1 MSTGEPAKLHPMLK
15 LALRSGVT
23 AAVAIQLRR
32 SDCANAR
39 DANGDT
45 PLMIAAAYG
54 HLDVCK
60 LLVENGADPLATD
73 QTGATAYSK
82 ALASNKLDVVE
93 LLASIGRESAPVP
106 APIIVRGTDNLS
118 SDPDLPS
125 IPSPRY
131 VDIHAGLAPE
141 AFVPSNDEGAT
152 HVGSANSDLTV
163 DEEQLFGWA
172 PDEIPAMPS
181 NDGVCRAVAEEQQK
195 AISRHKPQDSDAD
208 WADVSFDLP
217 EVQGLFVPRTDD
229 LSLIADLIHEGLV
242 VGRLSSSSIA
252 AACDSQFGDAGETVV
267 PLLTAILLDLPIII
281 DVEDR
286 SQTVGNCELNAVDAG
301 LAADVLARL
310 QERLNSTA
318 DRVGALYFR
327 DIGAIDLL
335 TRQQEVA
342 TAKRIEA
349 GLRDTVLALC
359 DCPRIISDLLAA
371 ADRVANDEARIDGL
385 VDGLIDL
392 DVGDE
397 ISDSDA
403 DYSPS
408 GVTRAID
415 DERDHEED
423 DSNDDCSSQELV
435 VLKKNALEIFRAIAS
450 HFEAMEQA
458 LENDGYG
465 SPPYN
470 RAQDAI
476 RTELGKIRIATRT
489 VAQLCDTLHGCVVR
503 CREVEGEIRRI
514 AVDKCGIPP
523 AAFDMHF
530 VGNETGLDWFSK
542 ASAAGVPDQQLLKRY
557 APALL
562 ELRQQ
567 LVALQSKVRLPLS
580 ELKNVHAKVQASESR
595 TRRAKHEMTNANLR
609 LVVSIAKKYSNSGL
623 DFLDVVQE
631 GNIGLMRAVEKFE
644 YRRGF
649 KFSTYATWW
658 IRQAITRAISDQART
673 IRVPVHMTE
682 SINRLNRI
690 SRQIEQCTGSLPDVK
705 TLAREL
711 DASEDKVQQYLRIA
725 AGEPTSLD
733 ISSDG
738 AMDESI
744 GDGLM
749 DPSPTPEETLF
760 QAQMAQ
766 AIDFALSN
774 LPPRSAKVLKLRFG
788 LETKTDFTLE
798 EVGRLFD
805 VTRERIRQIESK
817 ALRTLQHPNRSTA
830 LAVFLEAD

>member
-1 MSTGEPAKLHPMLK
+1 MSTWEPAKLHPMLK
-15 LALRSGVT
+15 LALKSGVT
-23 AAVAIQLRR
+23 AAVAFQLRR

-45 PLMIAAAYG
+45 PLMIAAANG

-73 QTGATAYSK
+73 QMGATAYSK
-82 ALASNKLDVVE
+82 ALASKKLDVVE
-93 LLASIGRESAPVP
+93 LLASIVQQSTPVP
-106 APIIVRGTDNLS
+106 APMIVRGAENLS
-118 SDPDLPS
+118 CVSDFPK
-125 IPSPRY
+125 IPSAGY
-131 VDIHAGLAPE
+131 VDIRPSLATE
-141 AFVPSNDEGAT
+141 AIAQSIDEGAT
-152 HVGSANSDLTV
+152 QVGSATSNLIA
-163 DEEQLFGWA
+163 DEGELFGWA
-172 PDEIPAMPS
+172 PEEISAIPS
-181 NDGVCRAVAEEQQK
+181 NDAVCRAVAEEEQK

-208 WADVSFDLP
+208 WTDVSFDLP
-217 EVQGLFVPRTDD
+217 EGQGVFVPQSGD
-229 LSLIADLIHEGLV
+229 LSLIADLIHEGLA

-252 AACDSQFGDAGETVV
+252 AACDSQFGDAGKDVV
-267 PLLTAILLDLPIII
+267 PLLIAILLDLPIII
-281 DVEDR
+281 DAEDLSPR
-286 SQTVGNCELNAVDAG
+286 HGTPEPNAFDAD
-301 LAADVLARL
+301 LAAAALARL

-327 DIGAIDLL
+327 DIGAVDLL
-335 TRQQEVA
+335 TRQEEVA

-359 DCPRIISDLLAA
+359 DCPSIIADLLAA
-371 ADRVANDEARIDGL
+371 AERVANDEARIDEL
-385 VDGLIDL
+385 IDGLIDL

-397 ISDSDA
+397 ISISDEN
-403 DYSPS
+403 YFPS

-415 DERDHEED
+415 DERVDED
-423 DSNDDCSSQELV
+423 DDSADDSSSQELV
-435 VLKKNALEIFRAIAS
+435 VLKQNALEIFRAIAP

-465 SPPYN
+465 SAPYD
-470 RAQDAI
+470 RARDAI
-476 RTELGKIRIATRT
+476 RTELGKIRIANRA

-503 CREVEGEIRRI
+503 CSELESEIRRI
-514 AVDKCGIPP
+514 AVDKCGIP
-523 AAFDMHF
+523 AAVFEMHF
-530 VGNETGLDWFSK
+530 VGNEIGLDWFSK
-542 ASAAGVPDQQLLKRY
+542 ASAAGVPDQQLLKRQ

-567 LVALQSKVRLPLS
+567 LVALQSKVRLPLR
-580 ELKNVHAKVQASESR
+580 ELKNVHARVQASESR
-595 TRRAKHEMTNANLR
+595 TLRAKHEMTNANLR
-609 LVVSIAKKYSNSGL
+609 LVVSIAKKYSTSGL

-631 GNIGLMRAVEKFE
+631 GNIGLMKAVDKFE

-673 IRVPVHMTE
+673 IRVPVHMME

-690 SRQIEQCTGSLPDVK
+690 SRQIEQRTGSLPNVT

-725 AGEPTSLD
+725 GGEPTSLD

-738 AMDESI
+738 AIEESI

-749 DPSPTPEETLF
+749 DPSPTPEQSLF
-760 QAQMAQ
+760 KAQMAQ
-766 AIDFALSN
+766 AIDYALSN

-817 ALRTLQHPNRSTA
+817 ALRTLKHPNRSTA
-830 LAVFLEAD
+830 LAAFLDAD